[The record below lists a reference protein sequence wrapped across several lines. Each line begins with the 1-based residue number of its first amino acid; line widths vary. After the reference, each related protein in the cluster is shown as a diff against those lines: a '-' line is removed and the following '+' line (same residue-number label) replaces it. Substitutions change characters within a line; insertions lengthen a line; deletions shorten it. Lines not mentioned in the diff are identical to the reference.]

1 MYFYAFKFSL
11 HQQIKEHLAT
21 YSYPVI
27 LYTHSWETPMYLL
40 GQFPVLWS
48 AKPSGTFKSSHIQNP
63 KQESPLGY
71 EDNTGD
77 PILTM
82 EKWCFSNKWK
92 FCTTRWGGQE
102 IQLPKQ
108 LPEYMRQK
116 WGSDKGLLS
125 FIVVYKSLWR
135 FLSVAQQDV
144 KMLFLIWL
152 I

>member
-21 YSYPVI
+21 HSYPII
-27 LYTHSWETPMYLL
+27 LYTHSWETSMYLL

-48 AKPSGTFKSSHIQNP
+48 VLRDLQVQPHPEP
-63 KQESPLGY
+63 KTEESPLGH

-92 FCTTRWGGQE
+92 LCTTRWGEQE

-108 LPEYMRQK
+108 LPEYMRKK

-144 KMLFLIWL
+144 KCYF
-152 I
+152 

>member
-1 MYFYAFKFSL
+1 MYFCAFKFSFY
-11 HQQIKEHLAT
+11 QQIKEHLAI
-21 YSYPVI
+21 YYYPVT
-27 LYTHSWETPMYLL
+27 LYTHSWEFHVFARTIS
-40 GQFPVLWS
+40 S
-48 AKPSGTFKSSHIQNP
+48 ALISKALRDLQVQPHPEP
-63 KQESPLGY
+63 KTGVTIGP
-71 EDNTGD
+71 EDNTED

-82 EKWCFSNKWK
+82 EKWFFSNEWK

-125 FIVVYKSLWR
+125 FIVVYKNLWR

-144 KMLFLIWL
+144 KRYF
-152 I
+152 